1 MQTRPNKLVALLLSL
16 LLGLLPLQNL
26 FASDTMPMAHEMT
39 SSMEADS
46 MAGHPM
52 DELADSDCDDC
63 DAQSCCEQS
72 SCSLHHCAS
81 CALSAVIP
89 PDSLFLERSSGTT
102 LVGLQQSL
110 PANRRSSLFRPPRS

>member
-26 FASDTMPMAHEMT
+26 FAFDTTSMAHEMT
-39 SSMEADS
+39 SLMGTDS

-52 DELADSDCDDC
+52 DELAGSDCDDC

-81 CALSAVIP
+81 CALNAVVSSDSCFLRHASATVHAV
-89 PDSLFLERSSGTT
+89 E
-102 LVGLQQSL
+102 QQSL
-110 PANRRSSLFRPPRS
+110 PADLHSSLFRPPRS